1 MNKLALLKK
10 VGKLAA
16 KAAGVAGAD
25 DRVKRLEAEK
35 KLLEMKLVVAVSAL
49 RDLIGACE
57 RSQGPGAGDRAVYD
71 EMVEAREILGVV
83 GGE

>member
-35 KLLEMKLVVAVSAL
+35 ELLEMKLVVTVSAL
-49 RDLIGACE
+49 RDLIAAGEA
-57 RSQGPGAGDRAVYD
+57 RHLVAGDTDLARELA
-71 EMVEAREILGVV
+71 ESREILAVV